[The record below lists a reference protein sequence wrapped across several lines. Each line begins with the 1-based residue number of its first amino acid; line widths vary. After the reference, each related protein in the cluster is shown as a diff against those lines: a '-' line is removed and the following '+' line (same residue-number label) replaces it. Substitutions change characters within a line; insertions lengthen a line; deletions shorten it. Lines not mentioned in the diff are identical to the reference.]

1 MITTNTED
9 IATEDLTI
17 AKSSVAISSAPHL
30 LHLFHLLHLLHL
42 SSNARV
48 TSVKSSKGIITHQ
61 GHISQ
66 VD

>member
-9 IATEDLTI
+9 IATEDLNI

-30 LHLFHLLHLLHL
+30 LHLFHL
-42 SSNARV
+42 SSNARE